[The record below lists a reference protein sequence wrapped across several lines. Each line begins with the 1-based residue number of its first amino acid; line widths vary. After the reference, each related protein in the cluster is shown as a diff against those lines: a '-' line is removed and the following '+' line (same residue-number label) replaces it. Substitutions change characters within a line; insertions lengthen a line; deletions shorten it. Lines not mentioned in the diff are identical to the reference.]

1 MSTVSRRQRLLGI
14 AALLLATSGWG
25 GMFLVSKGVLH
36 HVEPAWFTLIRYSM
50 SAVLFALLV
59 LPRGAAPWRKLRQ
72 HAVPLALRGFAG
84 FGIFSIMLLAGLAHS
99 VPSHGAVIM
108 ATTPM
113 TTQLLRWALD
123 GVRPTRST
131 LLVTALSLLGVAI
144 VSGLL
149 FGTAQAGESTLVGDA
164 VAFAGTLGWVWYTRG
179 TTKFPELDVI
189 EYTALTVLASWPLLL
204 AVAVAGTLLGWTH
217 APSMEGLRLS
227 WQALLYVG
235 VVSSAIAVLAF
246 NYGVRT
252 LGRGH
257 GHGLHQL
264 RAGVGAADERGNGP
278 AARGERGGGHGDG
291 GRGAARS
298 YRPEPQGFRAGPG
311 TDRDQPAEFALV
323 QHPQHPQHPQH
334 LRRRIMSNDTP
345 KPPRPLLFEPLR
357 LGQLQADNRIVIA
370 PMCQYSATDGTPGDW
385 HMIHLGSL
393 ALSGAGLLIIEATA
407 VEAEG
412 RISPGDLGLYSDA
425 NEEGLARVLQAMRA
439 QSPIQIAMQ
448 LGPCRAQ
455 GIEPR
460 AVGRRQADSFDRGGQ
475 LAILRT
481 LRRAAFAR

>member
-189 EYTALTVLASWPLLL
+189 EYTALTVLAAWPLLL

-217 APSMEGLRLS
+217 APSIEGLRLS

-235 VVSSAIAVLAF
+235 LVSSAIAVLAF

-252 LGRGH
+252 LGAVTGTAFINFVPVSALLMSAAMGRLPTVNEAVGM
-257 GHGLHQL
+257 
-264 RAGVGAADERGNGP
+264 AMVVGALLVHTALSRKASAP
-278 AARGERGGGHGDG
+278 APARI
-291 GRGAARS
+291 ATSPQNSRS
-298 YRPEPQGFRAGPG
+298 YG
-311 TDRDQPAEFALV
+311 T
-323 QHPQHPQHPQH
+323 
-334 LRRRIMSNDTP
+334 
-345 KPPRPLLFEPLR
+345 
-357 LGQLQADNRIVIA
+357 
-370 PMCQYSATDGTPGDW
+370 
-385 HMIHLGSL
+385 
-393 ALSGAGLLIIEATA
+393 LSTHSTCTGA
-407 VEAEG
+407 
-412 RISPGDLGLYSDA
+412 SS
-425 NEEGLARVLQAMRA
+425 
-439 QSPIQIAMQ
+439 
-448 LGPCRAQ
+448 
-455 GIEPR
+455 
-460 AVGRRQADSFDRGGQ
+460 
-475 LAILRT
+475 
-481 LRRAAFAR
+481 